1 MKYLVMVIVASL
13 IGIFFGI
20 KDGAFSL
27 GGMAASGIV
36 GGIAAVGILYVV
48 SLKKGRDRTR

>member
-1 MKYLVMVIVASL
+1 MVIVASL